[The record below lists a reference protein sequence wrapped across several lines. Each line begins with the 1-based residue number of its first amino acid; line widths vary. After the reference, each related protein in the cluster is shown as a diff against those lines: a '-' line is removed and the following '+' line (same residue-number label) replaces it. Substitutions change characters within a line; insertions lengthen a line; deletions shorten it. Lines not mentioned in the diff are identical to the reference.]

1 MNEDWQKWLNALMGI
16 KTPDYPIYSEY
27 DPTGP
32 GGIPVSL
39 GGSGPSPSSQG
50 HSQYYSAEAQE
61 NYAKDVAGYE
71 AGMKQIEDDAKEH
84 LLKWMDKFPAAGTA
98 GQAMKAPEAISMGP
112 LAPANEMALYGR
124 PQAFP
129 GITSIT
135 NLKRRTA

>member
-1 MNEDWQKWLNALMGI
+1 MDWQKWLNAMMGI
-16 KTPDYPIYSEY
+16 STPEVPRISDYGG
-27 DPTGP
+27 PTGY
-32 GGIPVSL
+32 GGIPVAL
-39 GGSGPSPSSQG
+39 GGSGAHPEHQKL
-50 HSQYYSAEAQE
+50 YSAEVQE

-98 GQAMKAPEAISMGP
+98 GQAMQAPEPMSMGP

-135 NLKRRTA
+135 NLKRRRA